1 MEILIFHSHLFE
13 LILIPLLGS
22 TKIGAFIGCDLL
34 MLLSNIQ
41 LTADVLLLDRLEEI
55 KSGGINIKCKHP
67 IDYLA
72 FIVSLIRILN
82 SNNDDEYRVQM
93 TPS

>member
-41 LTADVLLLDRLEEI
+41 LTADVLFFFPRR
-55 KSGGINIKCKHP
+55 GC
-67 IDYLA
+67 ID
-72 FIVSLIRILN
+72 FNTVN
-82 SNNDDEYRVQM
+82 
-93 TPS
+93 TPLQ

>member
-1 MEILIFHSHLFE
+1 MEIISFIFISAPPYGHETVHFVEESMEIMLFHSHILE

-41 LTADVLLLDRLEEI
+41 LTADVLSLD
-55 KSGGINIKCKHP
+55 
-67 IDYLA
+67 
-72 FIVSLIRILN
+72 
-82 SNNDDEYRVQM
+82 
-93 TPS
+93 

>member
-1 MEILIFHSHLFE
+1 MGRGTIIGLIRRNW
-13 LILIPLLGS
+13 
-22 TKIGAFIGCDLL
+22 
-34 MLLSNIQ
+34 LS
-41 LTADVLLLDRLEEI
+41 AA
-55 KSGGINIKCKHP
+55 INIKCKHP

>member
-55 KSGGINIKCKHP
+55 KS
-67 IDYLA
+67 
-72 FIVSLIRILN
+72 
-82 SNNDDEYRVQM
+82 
-93 TPS
+93 